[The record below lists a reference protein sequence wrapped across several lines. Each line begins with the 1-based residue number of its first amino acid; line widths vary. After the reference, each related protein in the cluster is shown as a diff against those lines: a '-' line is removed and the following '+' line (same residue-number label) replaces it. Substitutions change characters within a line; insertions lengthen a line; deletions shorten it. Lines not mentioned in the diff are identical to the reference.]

1 MSLIRIENLS
11 KKYDDAHPIKDITVN
26 IEKGDVIS
34 IIGPSGTGKSTF
46 IRCIN
51 GLEKPTSGK
60 IYVDD
65 VEITDRKCD
74 INQIRRKVGMVFQ
87 SFNLFGHKTIL
98 ENIMMAPVDLLHI
111 GKEEAKEEALYLLN
125 LVGLSDKANN
135 YPDQLSGGQK
145 QRVAIARALAMK
157 PEIILFDEPT
167 SALDPSMVNE
177 VQYVIKMLAKRGVT
191 MMIVTHEMR
200 FAKEIANRV
209 FYLDQGII
217 YEDGT
222 PEQIFENPQ
231 KELTQKFITQTKS
244 LNKILPL
251 SEMNFVELINEIAE
265 FCEKSF
271 LESLT
276 TKKIEM
282 VTEEIIMGI
291 ILQSEIDVSEIDFTI
306 NHSQTKEISEL
317 VFRYSSAEL
326 NPENTDNTLSKNI
339 VNHYSSSVSFSYDP
353 ASRMNTFTAFIED
366 Q

>member
-1 MSLIRIENLS
+1 MSLIRIEHLS
-11 KKYDDAHPIKDITVN
+11 KKYDNAHPVKDISVN

-65 VEITDRKCD
+65 IEITDRKCD

-87 SFNLFGHKTIL
+87 SFNLFGHKTVL

-111 GKEEAKEEALYLLN
+111 SKEEAKEEALCLLN

-209 FYLDQGII
+209 FYLDRGII

-222 PEQIFENPQ
+222 PEQIFENPH
-231 KELTQKFITQTKS
+231 KELTCKFITQTKS

-251 SEMNFVELINEIAE
+251 SELNFVELINEIAE

-276 TKKIEM
+276 TRKIEM

-291 ILQSEIDVSEIDFTI
+291 ILRSEVDVSEIDFTI

-317 VFRYSSAEL
+317 IFRYSSAEF
-326 NPENTDNTLSKNI
+326 NPENSGNTLSKNI
-339 VNHYSSSVSFSYDP
+339 IDHYSASVSFSYDT
-353 ASRMNTFTAFIED
+353 ASKMNTFTAFIED
-366 Q
+366 